1 MSQGFWERLFLAF
14 RIPGYRWIWSSSFFA
29 ASGFMTSTLVQGWL
43 ILELTDSPLMVGL
56 APALGGVVNM
66 AVSPFGGVLADRLN
80 RRSLL
85 IFCQSFGAAI
95 FLALGLLTA
104 FDIIQLWHLLAAST
118 LQGANQGV
126 QQPAR
131 SSLMYDLG
139 GRRAVMN
146 AMAGQFMAFHAA
158 GVIGSFVAGLVLAS
172 FGAGPVFLGVSGLVS
187 LAAFLLT
194 RLPNV
199 PRTQTASGSFWG
211 NLGEGLGY
219 TMHDKPIRAVMSVIL
234 LTETLGFS
242 SRSMFPVVARD
253 VLHAGPVVLGLLST
267 VWAVGGITSSL
278 VLSGIGSIRPKG
290 WVFMGA
296 ASCFG
301 AMLLL
306 FALSRSVPL
315 SLALALLAGGCGT
328 IYDTLAN
335 TLLQTLSP
343 DSMRGRVMGLYSVLI
358 SGFSVGALVMGSLAS
373 LWGATAAIAAGGGTV
388 SLNALRAMPAARLVG
403 ERSAAEPITIGGE
416 SKRSP
421 TRNQT

>member
-1 MSQGFWERLFLAF
+1 MSHGFWERLSLAF
-14 RIPGYRWIWSSSFFA
+14 RIPGYRWIWGSSFFA

-56 APALGGVVNM
+56 APALGGMVNM

-85 IFCQSFGAAI
+85 IFCQSLGAAI

-104 FDIIQLWHLLAAST
+104 FDIIQLWHLLVAST
-118 LQGANQGV
+118 LQGANQGL

-131 SSLMYDLG
+131 SSLMYDLV

-146 AMAGQFMAFHAA
+146 AMAGQFMAFHGA
-158 GVIGSFVAGLVLAS
+158 GVIGSFVAGLLLAS

-211 NLGEGLGY
+211 NLREGLGY
-219 TMHDKPIRAVMSVIL
+219 TVHDKPIRAVMSVIL

-267 VWAVGGITSSL
+267 LWGVGGMVSSIL
-278 VLSGIGSIRPKG
+278 LSAAGNIRPKG
-290 WVFMGA
+290 WVFMGSA
-296 ASCFG
+296 VGFG
-301 AMLLL
+301 ALLVL
-306 FALSRSVPL
+306 FAVSRSVPL
-315 SLALALLAGGCGT
+315 SLAAALLAGGCGVV
-328 IYDTLAN
+328 YDTLAN

-343 DSMRGRVMGLYSVLI
+343 DVMRGRVMGLYSVLI
-358 SGFSVGALVMGSLAS
+358 SGFSLGALVMGSLAS
-373 LWGATAAIAAGGGTV
+373 LWGVTAAIAAGGGAV
-388 SLNALRAMPAARLVG
+388 SLNALRAMPSARLVG
-403 ERSAAEPITIGGE
+403 ERSALEPGTPGGGPE
-416 SKRSP
+416 RSP
-421 TRNQT
+421 SPTQG